1 MIFLRKTQNTIRI
14 KSKPESIHSNR
25 RAGISAA
32 KYGRHGR
39 AAHANQRRDRATGA
53 PIQQEGEAP
62 VKTPEPPEDVSDGL
76 YTAVETDG
84 RVKFIL
90 ARRKKPVGQI
100 TLAANEAGQ
109 MAANA
114 LRGAFEAFDKAAMG
128 LVPPGERKASYPFV
142 RITGLG
148 LGPCPIE

>member
-1 MIFLRKTQNTIRI
+1 ML
-14 KSKPESIHSNR
+14 
-25 RAGISAA
+25 ISDENA
-32 KYGRHGR
+32 
-39 AAHANQRRDRATGA
+39 QTGA

-148 LGPCPIE
+148 LGPCPIEDHACLVVRVGTAELGFAFPRQKLKEFAQWMAVQEVPDDK